1 MTTTAYTHFPNSD
14 LWIESTHQKAQPTIK
29 QIPAREEHTV
39 IPELFFT
46 DEQLNDPTPMTFTMR
61 ELYDTLVENGA
72 VVQID
77 EVPVV

>member
-1 MTTTAYTHFPNSD
+1 MDRLRNVVKERA
-14 LWIESTHQKAQPTIK
+14 IPTVK
-29 QIPAREEHTV
+29 TIPAYEEHTV

-61 ELYDTLVENGA
+61 EFYDTLVENGA